1 MIRVV
6 LPVLL
11 LAGCAKADPA
21 MEKKAVGDYPTRNST
36 ATAVYFRDCASAD
49 VAGRIVCHTCGNDI
63 FVQRDGAVYIGADN
77 NERTFEGNPPEIRVT
92 REITHQY
99 TNVPAIDVS
108 REKAKGAA
116 SFEKYLTGLFEAGND
131 WCAAYGGTRHDLK
144 NVIAD
149 AARGKLVDM
158 Q

>member
-1 MIRVV
+1 MIRAV
-6 LPVLL
+6 LLALL

-21 MEKKAVGDYPTRNST
+21 MEKKAVGDYPTSR
-36 ATAVYFRDCASAD
+36 ATAVTVYFRDCSGPD
-49 VAGRIVCHTCGNDI
+49 SESKITCHSCGDEI
-63 FVQRDGAVYIGADN
+63 FVEPAEINVYADN
-77 NERTFEGNPPEIRVT
+77 NEQIFEGNPPEIKVT
-92 REITHQY
+92 GEITHRY
-99 TNVPAIDVS
+99 NKVAAADMA

-131 WCAAYGGTRHDLK
+131 WCASYGGTRHDLK

-158 Q
+158 K